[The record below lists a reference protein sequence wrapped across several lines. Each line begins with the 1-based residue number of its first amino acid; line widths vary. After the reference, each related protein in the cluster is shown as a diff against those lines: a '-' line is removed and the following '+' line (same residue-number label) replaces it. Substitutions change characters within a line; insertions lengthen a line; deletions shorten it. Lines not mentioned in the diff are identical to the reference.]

1 MKKMGNEI
9 INEYLSEVIDTEI
22 VKSMKKYMQHGN
34 TSAFEH
40 SVKVVKLC
48 YKIDKKFKLNAN
60 LKDLLLGAMLHDFY
74 LYDWHK
80 RSLKYGLHGY
90 NHSRIAME
98 NAIRYFDV
106 NENVQNM
113 ILTHM
118 WPLNLTK
125 IPKNK
130 EAWILCLAD
139 KICSVEETFRR

>member
-1 MKKMGNEI
+1 MKEMGNEI

-48 YKIDKKFKLNAN
+48 YKIDQKFKLNAN